1 MVAQPTPPLVVAAAA
16 ALAAVGLAATD
27 GFTHWTVPASGPW
40 AVGGGGV
47 AVLSRAGVYD
57 AIGGPASTTSLLS
70 AVAVVAAATW
80 FLVGRVTADREEPRR
95 ERYLVATGTGMSA
108 VLVVAL
114 FVHAGVSA
122 GRLVWV
128 LVAPIAAAVSATVG
142 FLALGFLRTSLL
154 TDLRFSGLYTVG
166 AVVFEGTASIVAR
179 DRFAAG
185 EAGLLESALAPI
197 ATDLTWWAAIPVH
210 LGAGLAIVVVSG
222 RLSRWRSDAGRAA
235 VFVVSVVTLW
245 SGTVVVLAA
254 VTFG

>member
-1 MVAQPTPPLVVAAAA
+1 V
-16 ALAAVGLAATD
+16 
-27 GFTHWTVPASGPW
+27 
-40 AVGGGGV
+40 
-47 AVLSRAGVYD
+47 
-57 AIGGPASTTSLLS
+57 
-70 AVAVVAAATW
+70 
-80 FLVGRVTADREEPRR
+80 
-95 ERYLVATGTGMSA
+95 SA

-114 FVHAGVSA
+114 FVHAGVPA

-185 EAGLLESALAPI
+185 EAGLLESALAPV

-222 RLSRWRSDAGRAA
+222 RLSRWRPDAGRAA